1 MPDRTL
7 LDQLRELRRKAEEIN
22 RTVVDDYRPFLNPID
37 KTTFFRCPTAPPAS
51 PEPNITPTC
60 TAFMAIGLTDSLRS
74 FYQPRLADDVP
85 SLMKSQLSPAE
96 IAERL
101 EVGFSP
107 GEISAIL
114 DDAMARILRIEMGH
128 SRARQ

>member
-60 TAFMAIGLTDSLRS
+60 TAFMAHRTHRFPKKFLSAEVGR
-74 FYQPRLADDVP
+74 RR
-85 SLMKSQLSPAE
+85 SQLDE
-96 IAERL
+96 IAT
-101 EVGFSP
+101 FS
-107 GEISAIL
+107 
-114 DDAMARILRIEMGH
+114 R
-128 SRARQ
+128 